1 MKPDIFTSAKT
12 SASLD
17 DVSLKHFIH
26 EDIKREYL
34 TYIPTSYARINAA
47 PIVLNFHGF
56 GGTASEQLALSDWR
70 DLAEKHGIIL
80 IYPQGLELQKGG
92 SHWNPDP
99 VSSDSKS
106 ISDDLGFV
114 RRLLKRI
121 SKKYSIDN
129 LN

>member
-17 DVSLKHFIH
+17 DASLKYFVH

-34 TYIPTSYARINAA
+34 TYIPTSYAHMYAA
-47 PIVLNFHGF
+47 PIVLNCHGF
-56 GGTASEQLALSDWR
+56 GSTASAQLALSDWR

-80 IYPQGLELQKGG
+80 IYPQGLELQKGA

-99 VSSDSKS
+99 ISSDSKS
-106 ISDDLGFV
+106 IRTTWDL
-114 RRLLKRI
+114 
-121 SKKYSIDN
+121 
-129 LN
+129 